1 MLHVIRDTKEN
12 MRRIVTAILSTIT
25 ALVLIFGYHTSTNNT
40 AVAASPVVQQPGPP
54 SSAPQTRS
62 RNKSGSSAPS
72 PSSASNPGQPSQPNP
87 ATTNTGGVADTRW
100 GPVQVQITV
109 RDHKI
114 TRARAVQYPQ
124 GASND
129 AQINGYAL
137 PILDREV
144 VQKQSARID
153 TVSGATV
160 TSDGYL
166 QSLQSAIDAAHL

>member
-1 MLHVIRDTKEN
+1 

-25 ALVLIFGYHTSTNNT
+25 AVVLIFGYHTSTNNT
-40 AVAASPVVQQPGPP
+40 ASAASPVVQQPAPP
-54 SSAPQTRS
+54 SSATPSRS
-62 RNKSGSSAPS
+62 GKKSGSSTPS
-72 PSSASNPGQPSQPNP
+72 PSPASRSSQPTP
-87 ATTNTGGVADTRW
+87 SATYTGGVADTQW

-109 RDHKI
+109 HDHKI

-124 GASND
+124 GTSND
-129 AQINGYAL
+129 AQINSYAL
-137 PILDREV
+137 PVLDQQV
-144 VQKQSARID
+144 IQKQSARID